1 MKRISLMAASLLVA
15 FMAFTSCDKPTT
27 PDPVFTSTT
36 EGDIAVPAG
45 GGDFEITYSLE
56 NPAEDGNVRATTEQS
71 DWITDINTETSGKVT
86 FKVAANEVET
96 PREGE
101 ITVVYEYSDTQSFTV
116 KVTQAAK
123 GADPVL
129 TLTSESEIDA
139 EADGGDFEITFTLEN
154 PAEGG
159 ELKAEADSWITTTVN
174 ASSIA
179 VKVAANESEEAREGT
194 ITVTYSWSG
203 EPQSFTV
210 KVNQKGVGGGD
221 PSGVFSIEVPE
232 NEITSSSA
240 RVIASCS
247 DATLKWTSQI
257 MTQNDYDTYVGDPSL
272 MGEYFMMLL
281 ENTAAY
287 YGYTVEEL
295 LAAGFLYEGNT
306 TDDYTYT
313 GLYSS
318 TKYLTYS
325 VGMDLEA
332 NFTTDFY
339 WGPEFTTLEKQLGG
353 LTFDIDVTP
362 KTSSAVLD
370 IYPSDK
376 NAAYWTT
383 VIDDSFYDAGYTDED
398 IMEEIVNQIAIYI
411 MFGMA
416 YYGDQTDLEIT
427 GMSPQTHY
435 YAIAFGVDETTYTYN
450 SEMTKVEFTTLESQP
465 TDAYATAS
473 IDNYWSI
480 EDLAAYNPDY
490 SGLLSDP
497 TNPVLAAV
505 DFEYNEEA
513 TSCIYILWIGDQS
526 ATDKDELYS
535 ATLSQGDIALKG
547 DPAPLFYVAFDS
559 DPTTLCVIGTD
570 ANGNYGDM
578 YMEVVTFPESGK
590 STDYALFDEYYNA
603 LMGGS
608 SYSVSSVSQGEL
620 IKKPVEMTETPART
634 VITAAS
640 SKKQAEPNGKVTKLI
655 NIK

>member
-1 MKRISLMAASLLVA
+1 MKRFSLIAAIFVI
-15 FMAFTSCDKPTT
+15 AFTALTGCKDETAPKPI
-27 PDPVFTSTT
+27 FTSTT
-36 EGDIAVPAG
+36 EGDIVVPAV
-45 GGDFEITYSLE
+45 GGDFEITYTLE
-56 NPAEDGNVRATTEQS
+56 NPAEDGKVHATADQF
-71 DWITDINTETSGKVT
+71 DWISDFNCETSGTVT
-86 FKVAANEVET
+86 FKVAPNEAET

-101 ITVVYEYSDTQSFTV
+101 VTVVYEYSGDPQSFTV

-129 TLTSESEIDA
+129 TLTSDSEIAA
-139 EADGGDFEITFTLEN
+139 EATGGDFEIAFTLEN
-154 PAEGG
+154 PAEDG

-179 VKVAANESEEAREGT
+179 VKVAANESEEAREGNV
-194 ITVTYSWSG
+194 TVTYTWSG

-210 KVNQKGVGGGD
+210 KVTQKGIGGTSGEIPFTIEIPEDEITASSAHVISTRLDASLTWHADVMSQSDYDYFGGD
-221 PSGVFSIEVPE
+221 MEEYFLYVLEYMAEYNYTTIPDLLAGGF
-232 NEITSSSA
+232 A
-240 RVIASCS
+240 Y
-247 DATLKWTSQI
+247 
-257 MTQNDYDTYVGDPSL
+257 DYD
-272 MGEYFMMLL
+272 E
-281 ENTAAY
+281 
-287 YGYTVEEL
+287 
-295 LAAGFLYEGNT
+295 
-306 TDDYTYT
+306 DDYTYT
-313 GLYSS
+313 GLSPQTAY
-318 TKYLTYS
+318 KAYA
-325 VGMDLEA
+325 VGVDLEG
-332 NFTTDFY
+332 NITTDFCIKD
-339 WGPEFTTLEKQLGG
+339 FTTLEMQLGN
-353 LTFDIDVTP
+353 LTFDIETTP
-362 KTSSAVLD
+362 KTTSVLLD
-370 IYPSDK
+370 VYPSDK
-376 NAAYWTT
+376 SACYWTT

-398 IMEEIVNQIAIYI
+398 IMTEIINNIGIYI
-411 MFGMA
+411 MFGMG
-416 YYGDQTDLEIT
+416 YYGDQTGLEIT

-435 YAIAFGVDETTYTYN
+435 YAVAFGVDETALTYN
-450 SEMTKVEFTTLESQP
+450 SEMAKVEFTTLESQP

-526 ATDKDELYS
+526 AADKDELYS

-578 YMEVVTFPESGK
+578 YMDVVTFPESGK

-608 SYSVSSVSQGEL
+608 SYSVSSAAPGDL
-620 IKKPVEMTETPART
+620 LKKPVEMKETNSNT
-634 VITAAS
+634 VFTLS
-640 SKKQAEPNGKVTKLI
+640 SVKKQAGQNGKITKFVRV
-655 NIK
+655 K

>member
-1 MKRISLMAASLLVA
+1 MKRFSLIAAIFVI
-15 FMAFTSCDKPTT
+15 AFTALTGCKDETAPKPI
-27 PDPVFTSTT
+27 FTSTT
-36 EGDIAVPAG
+36 EGDIVVPAV
-45 GGDFEITYSLE
+45 GGDFEITYTLE
-56 NPAEDGNVRATTEQS
+56 NPAEDGKVHATADQF
-71 DWITDINTETSGKVT
+71 DWISDFNCETSGTVT
-86 FKVAANEVET
+86 FKVAPNEAET

-101 ITVVYEYSDTQSFTV
+101 VTVVYEYSGDPQSFTV

-129 TLTSESEIDA
+129 TLTSDSEIAA
-139 EADGGDFEITFTLEN
+139 EATGGDFEITFTLEN
-154 PAEGG
+154 PAEDG

-179 VKVAANESEEAREGT
+179 VKVAANESEEAREGNV
-194 ITVTYSWSG
+194 TVTYTWSG

-210 KVNQKGVGGGD
+210 KVTQKGIGGTSGEIPFTIEIPEDEITASSAHVISTRLDASLTWHADVMSQSDYDYYGGD
-221 PSGVFSIEVPE
+221 MEEYFLYVLEYMAEYNYTTIPDLLAGGF
-232 NEITSSSA
+232 A
-240 RVIASCS
+240 Y
-247 DATLKWTSQI
+247 
-257 MTQNDYDTYVGDPSL
+257 DYD
-272 MGEYFMMLL
+272 E
-281 ENTAAY
+281 
-287 YGYTVEEL
+287 
-295 LAAGFLYEGNT
+295 
-306 TDDYTYT
+306 DDYTYT
-313 GLYSS
+313 GLSPQTAY
-318 TKYLTYS
+318 KAYA
-325 VGMDLEA
+325 VGVDLEG
-332 NFTTDFY
+332 NITTDFCI
-339 WGPEFTTLEKQLGG
+339 EDFTTLEMQLGN
-353 LTFDIDVTP
+353 LTFDIEATP
-362 KTSSAVLD
+362 KTTSALLD
-370 IYPSDK
+370 VYPSDK
-376 NAAYWTT
+376 SACYWTT

-398 IMEEIVNQIAIYI
+398 IMTEIINNIGIYI
-411 MFGMA
+411 MFGMG
-416 YYGDQTDLEIT
+416 YYGDQTGLEIT

-435 YAIAFGVDETTYTYN
+435 YAVAFGVDETALTYN
-450 SEMTKVEFTTLESQP
+450 SEMAKVEFTTLESQP

-526 ATDKDELYS
+526 AADKDELYS

-578 YMEVVTFPESGK
+578 YMDVVTFPESGK

-608 SYSVSSVSQGEL
+608 GYSVSSAAPGDL
-620 IKKPVEMTETPART
+620 LKKPVEMKETNSNT
-634 VITAAS
+634 VFTLS
-640 SKKQAEPNGKVTKLI
+640 SVKKQAGQNGKITKFVRV
-655 NIK
+655 K

>member
-1 MKRISLMAASLLVA
+1 MKRFSLIAAIFVI
-15 FMAFTSCDKPTT
+15 AFTALTGCKDETAPKPI
-27 PDPVFTSTT
+27 FTSTT
-36 EGDIAVPAG
+36 EGDIVVPAV
-45 GGDFEITYSLE
+45 GGDFEITYTLE
-56 NPAEDGNVRATTEQS
+56 NPAEDGKVHATADQF
-71 DWITDINTETSGKVT
+71 DWISDFNCETSGTVT
-86 FKVAANEVET
+86 FKVAPNEAET

-101 ITVVYEYSDTQSFTV
+101 VTVVYEYSGDPQSFTV

-129 TLTSESEIDA
+129 TLTSDSEIAA
-139 EADGGDFEITFTLEN
+139 EATGGDFEITFTLEN
-154 PAEGG
+154 PAEDG

-179 VKVAANESEEAREGT
+179 VKVAANESEEAREGNV
-194 ITVTYSWSG
+194 TVTYTWSG

-210 KVNQKGVGGGD
+210 KVTQKGIGGTSGEIPFTIEIPEDEITASSAHVISTRLDASLTWHADVMSQSDYDYFGGD
-221 PSGVFSIEVPE
+221 MEEYFLYVLEYMAEYNYTTIPDLLAGGF
-232 NEITSSSA
+232 A
-240 RVIASCS
+240 Y
-247 DATLKWTSQI
+247 
-257 MTQNDYDTYVGDPSL
+257 DYD
-272 MGEYFMMLL
+272 E
-281 ENTAAY
+281 
-287 YGYTVEEL
+287 
-295 LAAGFLYEGNT
+295 
-306 TDDYTYT
+306 DDYTYT
-313 GLYSS
+313 GLSPQTAY
-318 TKYLTYS
+318 KAYA
-325 VGMDLEA
+325 VGVDLEG
-332 NFTTDFY
+332 NITTDFCI
-339 WGPEFTTLEKQLGG
+339 EDFTTLEMQLGN
-353 LTFDIDVTP
+353 LTFDIETTP
-362 KTSSAVLD
+362 KTTSVLLD
-370 IYPSDK
+370 VYPSDK
-376 NAAYWTT
+376 SACYWTT

-398 IMEEIVNQIAIYI
+398 IMTEIINNIGIYI
-411 MFGMA
+411 MYGMG
-416 YYGDQTDLEIT
+416 YYGDETGLEIT

-435 YAIAFGVDETTYTYN
+435 YAVAFGVDETALTYN
-450 SEMTKVEFTTLESQP
+450 SEMAKVEFTTLESQP

-526 ATDKDELYS
+526 AADKDELYS

-578 YMEVVTFPESGK
+578 YMDVVTFPESGK

-608 SYSVSSVSQGEL
+608 GYSVSSAAPGDL
-620 IKKPVEMTETPART
+620 LKKPVEMKETNSNT
-634 VITAAS
+634 VFTLS
-640 SKKQAEPNGKVTKLI
+640 SVKKQAGQNGKITKFVRV
-655 NIK
+655 K

>member
-1 MKRISLMAASLLVA
+1 MKRFSLIAAIFVI
-15 FMAFTSCDKPTT
+15 AFTALTGCKDETAPKPI
-27 PDPVFTSTT
+27 FTSTT
-36 EGDIAVPAG
+36 EGDIVVPAV
-45 GGDFEITYSLE
+45 GGDFEITYTLE
-56 NPAEDGNVRATTEQS
+56 NPAEDGKVHATADQF
-71 DWITDINTETSGKVT
+71 DWISDFNCETSGTVT
-86 FKVAANEVET
+86 FKVAPNEAET

-101 ITVVYEYSDTQSFTV
+101 VTVVYEYSGDPQSFTV

-129 TLTSESEIDA
+129 TLTSDSEIAA
-139 EADGGDFEITFTLEN
+139 EATGGDFEITFTLEN
-154 PAEGG
+154 PAEDG

-179 VKVAANESEEAREGT
+179 VKVAANESEEAREGNV
-194 ITVTYSWSG
+194 TVTYTWSG

-210 KVNQKGVGGGD
+210 KVTQKGIGGTSGEIPFTIEIPEDEITASSAHVISTRLDASLTWHADVMSQSDYDYYGGD
-221 PSGVFSIEVPE
+221 MEEYFLYVLEYMAEYNYTTIPDLLAGGF
-232 NEITSSSA
+232 A
-240 RVIASCS
+240 Y
-247 DATLKWTSQI
+247 
-257 MTQNDYDTYVGDPSL
+257 DYD
-272 MGEYFMMLL
+272 E
-281 ENTAAY
+281 
-287 YGYTVEEL
+287 
-295 LAAGFLYEGNT
+295 
-306 TDDYTYT
+306 DDYTYT
-313 GLYSS
+313 GLSPQTAY
-318 TKYLTYS
+318 KAYA
-325 VGMDLEA
+325 VGVDLEG
-332 NFTTDFY
+332 NITTDFCI
-339 WGPEFTTLEKQLGG
+339 EDFTTLEMQLGNM
-353 LTFDIDVTP
+353 TFDIEATP
-362 KTSSAVLD
+362 KTTSVLLD
-370 IYPSDK
+370 VYPSDK
-376 NAAYWTT
+376 SACYWTT

-398 IMEEIVNQIAIYI
+398 IMTEIINNIGIYI
-411 MFGMA
+411 MFGMG
-416 YYGDQTDLEIT
+416 YYGDQTGLEIT

-435 YAIAFGVDETTYTYN
+435 YAVAFGVDETALTYN
-450 SEMTKVEFTTLESQP
+450 SEMAKVEFTTLESQP

-526 ATDKDELYS
+526 AADKDELYS

-578 YMEVVTFPESGK
+578 YMDVVTFPESGK

-608 SYSVSSVSQGEL
+608 SYSVSSAAPGDL
-620 IKKPVEMTETPART
+620 LKKPVEMKETNSNT
-634 VITAAS
+634 VFTLS
-640 SKKQAEPNGKVTKLI
+640 SVKKQAGQNGKITKFVRV
-655 NIK
+655 K

>member
-1 MKRISLMAASLLVA
+1 MKRFSLIAAIFVI
-15 FMAFTSCDKPTT
+15 AFTALTGCKDETAPKPI
-27 PDPVFTSTT
+27 FTSTT
-36 EGDIAVPAG
+36 EGDIVVPAV
-45 GGDFEITYSLE
+45 GGDFEITYTLE
-56 NPAEDGNVRATTEQS
+56 NPAEDGKVHATADQF
-71 DWITDINTETSGKVT
+71 DWISDFNCETSGTVT
-86 FKVAANEVET
+86 FKVAPNEAET

-101 ITVVYEYSDTQSFTV
+101 VTVVYEYSGDPQSFTV

-129 TLTSESEIDA
+129 TLTSDSEIAA
-139 EADGGDFEITFTLEN
+139 EATGGDFEITFTLEN
-154 PAEGG
+154 PAEDG

-179 VKVAANESEEAREGT
+179 VKVAANESEEAREG
-194 ITVTYSWSG
+194 IVTVTYTWSG

-210 KVNQKGVGGGD
+210 KVTQKGIGGTSGEIPFTIEIPEDEITASSAHVISTRLDASLTWHADVMSQSDYDYYGGD
-221 PSGVFSIEVPE
+221 MEEYFLYVLEYMAEYNYTTIPDLLAGGF
-232 NEITSSSA
+232 A
-240 RVIASCS
+240 Y
-247 DATLKWTSQI
+247 
-257 MTQNDYDTYVGDPSL
+257 DYD
-272 MGEYFMMLL
+272 E
-281 ENTAAY
+281 
-287 YGYTVEEL
+287 
-295 LAAGFLYEGNT
+295 
-306 TDDYTYT
+306 DDYTYT
-313 GLYSS
+313 GLSPQTAY
-318 TKYLTYS
+318 KAYA
-325 VGMDLEA
+325 VGVDLEG
-332 NFTTDFY
+332 NITTDFCI
-339 WGPEFTTLEKQLGG
+339 EDFTTLEMQLGNM
-353 LTFDIDVTP
+353 TFDIEATP
-362 KTSSAVLD
+362 KTTSVLLD
-370 IYPSDK
+370 VYPSDK
-376 NAAYWTT
+376 SACYWTT

-398 IMEEIVNQIAIYI
+398 IMTEIINNIGIYI
-411 MFGMA
+411 MFGMG
-416 YYGDQTDLEIT
+416 YYGDQTGLEIT

-435 YAIAFGVDETTYTYN
+435 YAVAFGVDETALTYN
-450 SEMTKVEFTTLESQP
+450 SEMAKVEFTTLESQP

-526 ATDKDELYS
+526 AADKDELYS

-578 YMEVVTFPESGK
+578 YMDVVTFPESGK

-608 SYSVSSVSQGEL
+608 SYSVSSAAPGDL
-620 IKKPVEMTETPART
+620 LKKPVEMKETNSNT
-634 VITAAS
+634 VFTLS
-640 SKKQAEPNGKVTKLI
+640 SVKKQAGQNGKITKFVRV
-655 NIK
+655 K

>member
-1 MKRISLMAASLLVA
+1 MKRFSLIAAIFVI
-15 FMAFTSCDKPTT
+15 AFTALTGCKDETAPKPI
-27 PDPVFTSTT
+27 FTSTT
-36 EGDIAVPAG
+36 EGDIVVPAV
-45 GGDFEITYSLE
+45 GGDFEITYTLE

-86 FKVAANEVET
+86 FKVAPNEAET

-101 ITVVYEYSDTQSFTV
+101 VTVVYEYSGDPQSFTV

-129 TLTSESEIDA
+129 TLTSDSEIAA
-139 EADGGDFEITFTLEN
+139 EATGGDFEIAFTLEN

-159 ELKAEADSWITTTVN
+159 ELKAEADGWITTVVN
-174 ASSIA
+174 TSTIDVTIAS
-179 VKVAANESEEAREGT
+179 NDSEEAREGNV
-194 ITVTYSWSG
+194 TVTYTWSG

-210 KVNQKGVGGGD
+210 KVTQKGIGGTSGEIPFTIEIPEDEITASSAHVISTRLDASLTWHADVMSQSDYDYFGGD
-221 PSGVFSIEVPE
+221 MEEYFLYVLEYMAEYNYTTIPDLLAGGF
-232 NEITSSSA
+232 A
-240 RVIASCS
+240 Y
-247 DATLKWTSQI
+247 
-257 MTQNDYDTYVGDPSL
+257 DYD
-272 MGEYFMMLL
+272 E
-281 ENTAAY
+281 
-287 YGYTVEEL
+287 
-295 LAAGFLYEGNT
+295 
-306 TDDYTYT
+306 DDYTYT
-313 GLYSS
+313 GLSPQTAY
-318 TKYLTYS
+318 KAYA
-325 VGMDLEA
+325 VGVDLEG
-332 NFTTDFY
+332 NITTDFCI
-339 WGPEFTTLEKQLGG
+339 EDFTTLEMQLGN
-353 LTFDIDVTP
+353 LTFDIETTP
-362 KTSSAVLD
+362 KTTSVLLD
-370 IYPSDK
+370 VYPSDK
-376 NAAYWTT
+376 SACYWTT

-398 IMEEIVNQIAIYI
+398 IMTEIINNIGIYI
-411 MFGMA
+411 MFGMG
-416 YYGDQTDLEIT
+416 YYGDQTGLEIT

-435 YAIAFGVDETTYTYN
+435 YAVAFGVDETALTYN
-450 SEMTKVEFTTLESQP
+450 SEMAKVEFTTLESQP

-526 ATDKDELYS
+526 AADKDELYS

-578 YMEVVTFPESGK
+578 YMDVVTFPESGK

-608 SYSVSSVSQGEL
+608 GYSVSSAAPGDL
-620 IKKPVEMTETPART
+620 LKKPVEMKETNSNT
-634 VITAAS
+634 VFTLS
-640 SKKQAEPNGKVTKLI
+640 SVKKQAGQNGKITKFVRV
-655 NIK
+655 K

>member
-1 MKRISLMAASLLVA
+1 MKRFSLIAAIFVI
-15 FMAFTSCDKPTT
+15 AFTALTGCKDETAPKPI
-27 PDPVFTSTT
+27 FTSTT
-36 EGDIAVPAG
+36 EGDIVVPAV
-45 GGDFEITYSLE
+45 GGDFEITYTLE
-56 NPAEDGNVRATTEQS
+56 NPAEDGKVHATADQF
-71 DWITDINTETSGKVT
+71 DWISDFNCETSGTVT
-86 FKVAANEVET
+86 FKVAPNEAET

-101 ITVVYEYSDTQSFTV
+101 VTVVYEYSGDPQSFTV

-129 TLTSESEIDA
+129 TLTSDSEIAA
-139 EADGGDFEITFTLEN
+139 EATGGDFEITFTLEN
-154 PAEGG
+154 PAEDG

-179 VKVAANESEEAREGT
+179 VKVAANESEEAREGNV
-194 ITVTYSWSG
+194 TVTYTWSG

-210 KVNQKGVGGGD
+210 KVTQKGIGGTSGEIPFTIEIPEDEITASSAHVISTRLDASLTWHADVMSQSDYDYYGGD
-221 PSGVFSIEVPE
+221 MEEYFLYVLEYMAEYNYTTIPDLLAGGF
-232 NEITSSSA
+232 A
-240 RVIASCS
+240 Y
-247 DATLKWTSQI
+247 
-257 MTQNDYDTYVGDPSL
+257 DYD
-272 MGEYFMMLL
+272 E
-281 ENTAAY
+281 
-287 YGYTVEEL
+287 
-295 LAAGFLYEGNT
+295 
-306 TDDYTYT
+306 DDYTYT
-313 GLYSS
+313 GLSPQTAY
-318 TKYLTYS
+318 KAYA
-325 VGMDLEA
+325 VGVDLEG
-332 NFTTDFY
+332 NITTDFCI
-339 WGPEFTTLEKQLGG
+339 EDFTTLEMQLGN
-353 LTFDIDVTP
+353 LTFDIETTP
-362 KTSSAVLD
+362 KTTSVLLD
-370 IYPSDK
+370 VYPSDK
-376 NAAYWTT
+376 SACYWTT

-398 IMEEIVNQIAIYI
+398 IMTEIINNIGIYI
-411 MFGMA
+411 MFGMG
-416 YYGDQTDLEIT
+416 YYGDQTGLEIT

-435 YAIAFGVDETTYTYN
+435 YAVAFGVDETALTYN
-450 SEMTKVEFTTLESQP
+450 SEMAKVEFTTLESQP

-526 ATDKDELYS
+526 AADKDELYS

-578 YMEVVTFPESGK
+578 YMDVVTFPESGK

-640 SKKQAEPNGKVTKLI
+640 SKKQAEPNGKITKFVRV
-655 NIK
+655 K

>member
-1 MKRISLMAASLLVA
+1 MKRFSLIAAIFVI
-15 FMAFTSCDKPTT
+15 AFTALTGCKDETAPKPI
-27 PDPVFTSTT
+27 FTSTT
-36 EGDIAVPAG
+36 EGDIVVPAV
-45 GGDFEITYSLE
+45 GGDFKITYTLE
-56 NPAEDGNVRATTEQS
+56 NPAEDGKVHATADQF
-71 DWITDINTETSGKVT
+71 DWISDFNCETSGTVT
-86 FKVAANEVET
+86 FKVAPNEAET

-101 ITVVYEYSDTQSFTV
+101 VTVVYEYSGDPQSFTV

-129 TLTSESEIDA
+129 TLTSDSEIAA
-139 EADGGDFEITFTLEN
+139 EATGGDFEIAFTLEN
-154 PAEGG
+154 PAEDG

-179 VKVAANESEEAREGT
+179 VKVAANESEEAREGNV
-194 ITVTYSWSG
+194 TVTYTWSG

-210 KVNQKGVGGGD
+210 KVTQKGIGGTSGEIPFTIEIPEDEITASSAHVISTRLDASLTWHADVMSQSDYDYFGGD
-221 PSGVFSIEVPE
+221 MEEYFLYVLEYMAEYNYTTIPDLLAGGF
-232 NEITSSSA
+232 A
-240 RVIASCS
+240 Y
-247 DATLKWTSQI
+247 
-257 MTQNDYDTYVGDPSL
+257 DYD
-272 MGEYFMMLL
+272 E
-281 ENTAAY
+281 
-287 YGYTVEEL
+287 
-295 LAAGFLYEGNT
+295 
-306 TDDYTYT
+306 DDYTYT
-313 GLYSS
+313 GLSPQTAY
-318 TKYLTYS
+318 KAYA
-325 VGMDLEA
+325 VGVDLEG
-332 NFTTDFY
+332 NITTDFCI
-339 WGPEFTTLEKQLGG
+339 EDFTTLEMQLGN
-353 LTFDIDVTP
+353 LTFDIETTP
-362 KTSSAVLD
+362 KTTSVLLD
-370 IYPSDK
+370 VYPSDK
-376 NAAYWTT
+376 SACYWTT

-398 IMEEIVNQIAIYI
+398 IMTEIINNIGIYI
-411 MFGMA
+411 MFGMG
-416 YYGDQTDLEIT
+416 YYGDQTGLEIT

-435 YAIAFGVDETTYTYN
+435 YAVAFGVDETALTYN
-450 SEMTKVEFTTLESQP
+450 SEMAKVEFTTLESQP

-526 ATDKDELYS
+526 AADKDELYS

-578 YMEVVTFPESGK
+578 YMDVVTFPESGK

-608 SYSVSSVSQGEL
+608 SYSVSSAAPGDL
-620 IKKPVEMTETPART
+620 LKKPVEMKETNSNT
-634 VITAAS
+634 VFTLS
-640 SKKQAEPNGKVTKLI
+640 SVKKQAGQNGKITKFVRV
-655 NIK
+655 K

>member
-1 MKRISLMAASLLVA
+1 MKRFSLIAAIFVI
-15 FMAFTSCDKPTT
+15 AFTALTGCKDETAPKPI
-27 PDPVFTSTT
+27 FTSTT
-36 EGDIAVPAG
+36 EGDIVVPAV
-45 GGDFEITYSLE
+45 GGDFEITYTLE
-56 NPAEDGNVRATTEQS
+56 NPAEDGKVHATADQF
-71 DWITDINTETSGKVT
+71 DWISDFNCETSGTVT
-86 FKVAANEVET
+86 FKVAPNEAET

-101 ITVVYEYSDTQSFTV
+101 VTVVYEYSGDPQSFTV

-129 TLTSESEIDA
+129 TLTSDSEIAA
-139 EADGGDFEITFTLEN
+139 EATGGDFEITFILEN
-154 PAEGG
+154 PAEDG

-179 VKVAANESEEAREGT
+179 VKVAANESEEAREGNV
-194 ITVTYSWSG
+194 TVTYTWSG

-210 KVNQKGVGGGD
+210 KVTQKGIGGTSGEIPFTIEIPEDEITASSAHVISTRLDASLTWHADVMSQSDYDYFGGD
-221 PSGVFSIEVPE
+221 MEEYFLYVLEYMAEYNYTTIPDLLAGGF
-232 NEITSSSA
+232 A
-240 RVIASCS
+240 Y
-247 DATLKWTSQI
+247 
-257 MTQNDYDTYVGDPSL
+257 DYD
-272 MGEYFMMLL
+272 E
-281 ENTAAY
+281 
-287 YGYTVEEL
+287 
-295 LAAGFLYEGNT
+295 
-306 TDDYTYT
+306 DDYTYT
-313 GLYSS
+313 GLSPQTAY
-318 TKYLTYS
+318 KAYA
-325 VGMDLEA
+325 VGVDLEG
-332 NFTTDFY
+332 NITTDFCI
-339 WGPEFTTLEKQLGG
+339 EDFTTLEMQLGN
-353 LTFDIDVTP
+353 LTFDIETTP
-362 KTSSAVLD
+362 KTTSVLLD
-370 IYPSDK
+370 VYPSDK
-376 NAAYWTT
+376 SACYWTT

-398 IMEEIVNQIAIYI
+398 IMTEIINNIGIYI
-411 MFGMA
+411 MYGMG
-416 YYGDQTDLEIT
+416 YYGDQTGLEIT

-435 YAIAFGVDETTYTYN
+435 YAVAFGVDETALTYN
-450 SEMTKVEFTTLESQP
+450 SEMAKVEFTTLESQP

-526 ATDKDELYS
+526 AADKDELYS

-578 YMEVVTFPESGK
+578 YMDVVTFPESGK

-608 SYSVSSVSQGEL
+608 SYSVSSAAPGDL
-620 IKKPVEMTETPART
+620 LKKPVEMKETNSNT
-634 VITAAS
+634 VFTLS
-640 SKKQAEPNGKVTKLI
+640 SVKKQAGQNGKITKFVRV
-655 NIK
+655 K

>member
-1 MKRISLMAASLLVA
+1 MKRFSLIAAIFVI
-15 FMAFTSCDKPTT
+15 AFTALTGCKDETAPKPI
-27 PDPVFTSTT
+27 FTSTT
-36 EGDIAVPAG
+36 EGDIVVPAV
-45 GGDFEITYSLE
+45 GGDFEITYTLE
-56 NPAEDGNVRATTEQS
+56 NPAEDGKVHATADQF
-71 DWITDINTETSGKVT
+71 DWISDFNCETSGTVT
-86 FKVAANEVET
+86 FKVAPNEAET

-101 ITVVYEYSDTQSFTV
+101 VTVVYEYSGDPQSFTV

-129 TLTSESEIDA
+129 TLTSDSEIAA
-139 EADGGDFEITFTLEN
+139 EATGGDFEITFTLEN
-154 PAEGG
+154 PAEDG

-179 VKVAANESEEAREGT
+179 VKVAANESEEAREGNV
-194 ITVTYSWSG
+194 TVTYTWSG

-210 KVNQKGVGGGD
+210 KVTQKGIGGTSGEIPFTIEIPEDEITASSAHVISTRLDASLTWHADVMSQSDYDYYGGD
-221 PSGVFSIEVPE
+221 MEEYFLYVLEYMAEYNYTTIPDLLAGGF
-232 NEITSSSA
+232 A
-240 RVIASCS
+240 Y
-247 DATLKWTSQI
+247 
-257 MTQNDYDTYVGDPSL
+257 DYD
-272 MGEYFMMLL
+272 E
-281 ENTAAY
+281 
-287 YGYTVEEL
+287 
-295 LAAGFLYEGNT
+295 
-306 TDDYTYT
+306 DDYTYT
-313 GLYSS
+313 GLSPQTAY
-318 TKYLTYS
+318 KAYA
-325 VGMDLEA
+325 VGVDLEG
-332 NFTTDFY
+332 NITTDFCI
-339 WGPEFTTLEKQLGG
+339 EDFTTLEMQLGN
-353 LTFDIDVTP
+353 LTFDIETTP
-362 KTSSAVLD
+362 KTTSVLLD
-370 IYPSDK
+370 VYPSDK
-376 NAAYWTT
+376 SACYWTT

-398 IMEEIVNQIAIYI
+398 IMTEIINNIGIYI
-411 MFGMA
+411 MYGMG
-416 YYGDQTDLEIT
+416 YYGDETGLEIT

-435 YAIAFGVDETTYTYN
+435 YAVAFGVDETALTYN
-450 SEMTKVEFTTLESQP
+450 SEMAKVEFTTLESQP

-526 ATDKDELYS
+526 AADKDELYS

-578 YMEVVTFPESGK
+578 YMDVVTFPESGK

-608 SYSVSSVSQGEL
+608 SYSVSSAAPGDL
-620 IKKPVEMTETPART
+620 LKKPVEMKETNSNT
-634 VITAAS
+634 VFTLS
-640 SKKQAEPNGKVTKLI
+640 SVKKQAGQNGKITKFVRV
-655 NIK
+655 K

>member
-1 MKRISLMAASLLVA
+1 MKRFSLIAAIFVI
-15 FMAFTSCDKPTT
+15 AFTALTGCKDETAPKPI
-27 PDPVFTSTT
+27 FTSTT
-36 EGDIAVPAG
+36 EGDIVVPAV
-45 GGDFEITYSLE
+45 GGDFEITYTLE
-56 NPAEDGNVRATTEQS
+56 NPAEDGKVHATADQF
-71 DWITDINTETSGKVT
+71 DWISDFNCETSGTVT
-86 FKVAANEVET
+86 FKVAPNEAET

-101 ITVVYEYSDTQSFTV
+101 VTVVYEYSGDPQSFTV

-129 TLTSESEIDA
+129 TLTSDSEIAA
-139 EADGGDFEITFTLEN
+139 EATGGDFEITFTLEN
-154 PAEGG
+154 PAEDG

-179 VKVAANESEEAREGT
+179 VKVAANESEEAREGNV
-194 ITVTYSWSG
+194 TVTYTWSG

-210 KVNQKGVGGGD
+210 KVTQKGIGGTSGEIPFTIEIPEDEITASSAHVISTRLDASLTWHADVMSQSDYDYFGGD
-221 PSGVFSIEVPE
+221 MEEYFLYVLEYMAEYNYTTIPDLLAGGF
-232 NEITSSSA
+232 A
-240 RVIASCS
+240 Y
-247 DATLKWTSQI
+247 
-257 MTQNDYDTYVGDPSL
+257 DYD
-272 MGEYFMMLL
+272 E
-281 ENTAAY
+281 
-287 YGYTVEEL
+287 
-295 LAAGFLYEGNT
+295 
-306 TDDYTYT
+306 DDYTYT
-313 GLYSS
+313 GLSPQTAY
-318 TKYLTYS
+318 KAYA
-325 VGMDLEA
+325 VGVDLEG
-332 NFTTDFY
+332 NITTDFCI
-339 WGPEFTTLEKQLGG
+339 EDFTTLEMQLGN
-353 LTFDIDVTP
+353 LTFDIETTP
-362 KTSSAVLD
+362 KTTSVLLD
-370 IYPSDK
+370 VYPSDK
-376 NAAYWTT
+376 SACYWTT

-398 IMEEIVNQIAIYI
+398 IMTEIINNIGIYI
-411 MFGMA
+411 MYGMG
-416 YYGDQTDLEIT
+416 YYGDQTGLEIT

-435 YAIAFGVDETTYTYN
+435 YAVAFGVDETALTYN
-450 SEMTKVEFTTLESQP
+450 SEMAKVEFTTLESQP

-526 ATDKDELYS
+526 AADKDELYS

-578 YMEVVTFPESGK
+578 YMDVVTFPESGK

-608 SYSVSSVSQGEL
+608 SYSVSSAAPGDL
-620 IKKPVEMTETPART
+620 LKKPVEMKETNSNT
-634 VITAAS
+634 VFTLS
-640 SKKQAEPNGKVTKLI
+640 SVKKQAGQNGKITKFVRV
-655 NIK
+655 K

>member
-1 MKRISLMAASLLVA
+1 MKRFSLIAAIFVI
-15 FMAFTSCDKPTT
+15 AFTALTGCKDETAPKPI
-27 PDPVFTSTT
+27 FTSTT
-36 EGDIAVPAG
+36 EGDIVVPAV
-45 GGDFEITYSLE
+45 GGDFEITYTLE
-56 NPAEDGNVRATTEQS
+56 NPAEDGKVHATADQF
-71 DWITDINTETSGKVT
+71 DWISDFNCETSGTVT
-86 FKVAANEVET
+86 FKVAPNEAET

-101 ITVVYEYSDTQSFTV
+101 VTVVYEYSGDPQSFTV

-129 TLTSESEIDA
+129 TLTSDSEIAA
-139 EADGGDFEITFTLEN
+139 EATGGDFEIAFTLEN
-154 PAEGG
+154 PAEDG

-179 VKVAANESEEAREGT
+179 VKVAANESEEAREGNV
-194 ITVTYSWSG
+194 TVTYTWSG

-210 KVNQKGVGGGD
+210 KVTQKGIGGTSGEIPFTIEIPEDEITASSAHVISTRLDASLTWHADVMSQSDYDYFGGD
-221 PSGVFSIEVPE
+221 MEEYFLYVLEYMAEYNYTTIPDLLAGGF
-232 NEITSSSA
+232 A
-240 RVIASCS
+240 Y
-247 DATLKWTSQI
+247 
-257 MTQNDYDTYVGDPSL
+257 DYD
-272 MGEYFMMLL
+272 E
-281 ENTAAY
+281 
-287 YGYTVEEL
+287 
-295 LAAGFLYEGNT
+295 
-306 TDDYTYT
+306 DDYTYT
-313 GLYSS
+313 GLSPQTAY
-318 TKYLTYS
+318 KAYA
-325 VGMDLEA
+325 VGVDLEG
-332 NFTTDFY
+332 NITTDFCI
-339 WGPEFTTLEKQLGG
+339 EDFTTLEMQLGNM
-353 LTFDIDVTP
+353 TFDIEATP
-362 KTSSAVLD
+362 KTTSVLLD
-370 IYPSDK
+370 VYPSDK
-376 NAAYWTT
+376 SACYWTT

-398 IMEEIVNQIAIYI
+398 IMTEIINNIGIYI
-411 MFGMA
+411 MFGMG
-416 YYGDQTDLEIT
+416 YYGDQTGLEIT

-435 YAIAFGVDETTYTYN
+435 YAVAFGVDETALTYN
-450 SEMTKVEFTTLESQP
+450 SEMAKVEFTTLESQP

-526 ATDKDELYS
+526 AADKDELYS

-578 YMEVVTFPESGK
+578 YMDVVTFPESGK

-608 SYSVSSVSQGEL
+608 SYSVSSAAPGDL
-620 IKKPVEMTETPART
+620 LKKPVEMKETNSNT
-634 VITAAS
+634 VFTLS
-640 SKKQAEPNGKVTKLI
+640 SVKKQAGQNGKITKFVRV
-655 NIK
+655 K

>member
-1 MKRISLMAASLLVA
+1 MKRFSLIAAIFVI
-15 FMAFTSCDKPTT
+15 AFTALTGCKDETAPKPI
-27 PDPVFTSTT
+27 FTSTT
-36 EGDIAVPAG
+36 EGDIVVPAV
-45 GGDFEITYSLE
+45 GGDFEITYTLE
-56 NPAEDGNVRATTEQS
+56 NPAEDGKVHATADQF
-71 DWITDINTETSGKVT
+71 DWISDFNCETSGTVT
-86 FKVAANEVET
+86 FKVAPNEAET

-101 ITVVYEYSDTQSFTV
+101 VTVVYEYSGDPQSFTV

-129 TLTSESEIDA
+129 TLTSDSEIAA
-139 EADGGDFEITFTLEN
+139 EATGGDFEITFTLEN
-154 PAEGG
+154 PAEDG

-179 VKVAANESEEAREGT
+179 VKVAANESEEAREGNV
-194 ITVTYSWSG
+194 TVTYTWSG

-210 KVNQKGVGGGD
+210 KVTQKGIGGTSGEIPFTIEIPEDEITASSAHVISTRLDASLTWHADVMSQSDYDYYGGD
-221 PSGVFSIEVPE
+221 MEEYFLYVLEYMAEYNYTTIPDLLAGGF
-232 NEITSSSA
+232 A
-240 RVIASCS
+240 Y
-247 DATLKWTSQI
+247 
-257 MTQNDYDTYVGDPSL
+257 DYD
-272 MGEYFMMLL
+272 E
-281 ENTAAY
+281 
-287 YGYTVEEL
+287 
-295 LAAGFLYEGNT
+295 
-306 TDDYTYT
+306 DDYTYT
-313 GLYSS
+313 GLSPQTAY
-318 TKYLTYS
+318 KAYA
-325 VGMDLEA
+325 VGVDLEG
-332 NFTTDFY
+332 NITTDFCI
-339 WGPEFTTLEKQLGG
+339 EDFTTLEMQLGNM
-353 LTFDIDVTP
+353 TFDIETTP
-362 KTSSAVLD
+362 KTTSVLLD
-370 IYPSDK
+370 VYPSDK
-376 NAAYWTT
+376 SACYWTT

-398 IMEEIVNQIAIYI
+398 IMTEIINNIGIYI
-411 MFGMA
+411 MFGMG
-416 YYGDQTDLEIT
+416 YYGDQTGLEIT

-435 YAIAFGVDETTYTYN
+435 YAVAFGVDETALTYN
-450 SEMTKVEFTTLESQP
+450 SEMAKVEFTTLESQP

-526 ATDKDELYS
+526 AADKDELYS

-578 YMEVVTFPESGK
+578 YMDVVTFPESGK

-640 SKKQAEPNGKVTKLI
+640 SKKQAEPNGKITKFVRV
-655 NIK
+655 K

>member
-1 MKRISLMAASLLVA
+1 MKRFSLIAAIFVI
-15 FMAFTSCDKPTT
+15 AFTALTGCKDETAPKPI
-27 PDPVFTSTT
+27 FTSTT
-36 EGDIAVPAG
+36 EGDIVVPAV
-45 GGDFEITYSLE
+45 GGDFEITYTLE
-56 NPAEDGNVRATTEQS
+56 NPAEDGKVHATADQF
-71 DWITDINTETSGKVT
+71 DWISDFNCETSGTVT
-86 FKVAANEVET
+86 FKVAPNEAET

-101 ITVVYEYSDTQSFTV
+101 VTVVYEYSGDPQSFTV

-129 TLTSESEIDA
+129 TLTSDSEIAA
-139 EADGGDFEITFTLEN
+139 EATGGDFEITFTLEN
-154 PAEGG
+154 PAEDG

-179 VKVAANESEEAREGT
+179 VKVAANESEEAREGNV
-194 ITVTYSWSG
+194 TVTYTWSG

-210 KVNQKGVGGGD
+210 KVTQKGIGGTSGEIPFTIEIPEDEITASSAHVISTRLDASLTWHADVMSQSDYDYYGGD
-221 PSGVFSIEVPE
+221 MEEYFLYVLEYMAEYNYTTIPDLLAGGF
-232 NEITSSSA
+232 A
-240 RVIASCS
+240 Y
-247 DATLKWTSQI
+247 
-257 MTQNDYDTYVGDPSL
+257 DYD
-272 MGEYFMMLL
+272 E
-281 ENTAAY
+281 
-287 YGYTVEEL
+287 
-295 LAAGFLYEGNT
+295 
-306 TDDYTYT
+306 DDYTYT
-313 GLYSS
+313 GLSPQTAY
-318 TKYLTYS
+318 KAYA
-325 VGMDLEA
+325 VGVDLEG
-332 NFTTDFY
+332 NITTDFCI
-339 WGPEFTTLEKQLGG
+339 EDFTTLEMQLGN
-353 LTFDIDVTP
+353 LTFDIETTP
-362 KTSSAVLD
+362 KTTSVLLD
-370 IYPSDK
+370 VYPSDK
-376 NAAYWTT
+376 SACYWTT

-398 IMEEIVNQIAIYI
+398 IMTEIINNIGIYI
-411 MFGMA
+411 MFGMG
-416 YYGDQTDLEIT
+416 YYGDQTGLEIT

-435 YAIAFGVDETTYTYN
+435 YAVAFGVDETALTYN
-450 SEMTKVEFTTLESQP
+450 SEMAKVEFTTLESQP

-526 ATDKDELYS
+526 AADKDELYS

-578 YMEVVTFPESGK
+578 YMDVVTFPESGK

-608 SYSVSSVSQGEL
+608 GYSVSSAAPGDL
-620 IKKPVEMTETPART
+620 LKKPVEMKETNSNT
-634 VITAAS
+634 VFTLS
-640 SKKQAEPNGKVTKLI
+640 SVKKQAGQNGKITKFVRV
-655 NIK
+655 K

>member
-1 MKRISLMAASLLVA
+1 MKRFSLIAAIFVI
-15 FMAFTSCDKPTT
+15 AFTALTGCKDETAPKPI
-27 PDPVFTSTT
+27 FTSTT
-36 EGDIAVPAG
+36 EGDIVVPAV
-45 GGDFEITYSLE
+45 GGDFEITYTLE
-56 NPAEDGNVRATTEQS
+56 NPAEDGKVHATADQF
-71 DWITDINTETSGKVT
+71 DWISDFNCETSGTVT
-86 FKVAANEVET
+86 FKVAPNEAET

-101 ITVVYEYSDTQSFTV
+101 VTVVYEYSGDPQSFTV

-129 TLTSESEIDA
+129 TLTSDSEIAA
-139 EADGGDFEITFTLEN
+139 EATGGDFEITFTLEN
-154 PAEGG
+154 PAEDG

-179 VKVAANESEEAREGT
+179 VKVAANESEEAREGNV
-194 ITVTYSWSG
+194 TVTYTWSG

-210 KVNQKGVGGGD
+210 KVTQKGIGGTSGEIPFTIEIPEDEITASSAHVISTRLDASLTWHADVMSQSDYDYYGGD
-221 PSGVFSIEVPE
+221 MEEYFLYVLEYMAEYNYTTIPDLLAGGF
-232 NEITSSSA
+232 A
-240 RVIASCS
+240 Y
-247 DATLKWTSQI
+247 
-257 MTQNDYDTYVGDPSL
+257 DYD
-272 MGEYFMMLL
+272 E
-281 ENTAAY
+281 
-287 YGYTVEEL
+287 
-295 LAAGFLYEGNT
+295 
-306 TDDYTYT
+306 DDYTYT
-313 GLYSS
+313 GLSPQTAY
-318 TKYLTYS
+318 KAYA
-325 VGMDLEA
+325 VGVDLEG
-332 NFTTDFY
+332 NITTDFCI
-339 WGPEFTTLEKQLGG
+339 EDFTTLEMQLGN
-353 LTFDIDVTP
+353 LTFDIETTP
-362 KTSSAVLD
+362 KTTSVLLD
-370 IYPSDK
+370 VYPSDK
-376 NAAYWTT
+376 SACYWTT

-398 IMEEIVNQIAIYI
+398 IMTEIINNIGIYI
-411 MFGMA
+411 MYGMG
-416 YYGDQTDLEIT
+416 YYGDETGLEIT

-435 YAIAFGVDETTYTYN
+435 YAVAFGVDETALTYN
-450 SEMTKVEFTTLESQP
+450 SEMAKVEFTTLESQP

-526 ATDKDELYS
+526 AADKDELYS

-578 YMEVVTFPESGK
+578 YMDVVTFPESGK

-608 SYSVSSVSQGEL
+608 GYSVSSAAPGDL
-620 IKKPVEMTETPART
+620 LKKPVEMKETNSNT
-634 VITAAS
+634 VFTLS
-640 SKKQAEPNGKVTKLI
+640 SVKKQAGQNGKITKFVRV
-655 NIK
+655 K